1 MAVQNIECQIAT
13 VLMKRFLDGDNL
25 PQNLLDDLERHLKAC
40 TSCQAILNNET
51 NDIEEILDQKVPAA
65 GLANLFGRKQLQP
78 AMAGGFT
85 TAGASEAL
93 MNVSYRTQVPQAPG
107 LAVLKNPK
115 VLFLSLALAAVL
127 IVMSTLLK
135 NPTNLLGP
143 KATMAAAG
151 YSEPKDESAHEQ
163 KPEDTHGEEKPEVT
177 NHDEESTASDHS
189 EEVDP
194 DHETKAP
201 ESDTHAAPATESHDE
216 PKPQPE
222 MVNDPRVPG
231 KPTLDQSDLIIA
243 GGKNSN
249 ATPKEDT
256 QHKSSSTSS
265 NHSTTP
271 AKPKTTSHVPAKKPA
286 ANSGSKTRKTYHK
299 PAPRRSNTKPKPK
312 PSSGSGIKVYDS
324 NGKPIN

>member
-51 NDIEEILDQKVPAA
+51 NDIEEILDQKVPAPGMA
-65 GLANLFGRKQLQP
+65 ALFGRKQLQP
-78 AMAGGFT
+78 AMAGGFAT
-85 TAGASEAL
+85 TGASEAL
-93 MNVSYRTQVPQAPG
+93 MNASYRTQVAPAPG

-143 KATMAAAG
+143 KAAKAIAG
-151 YSEPKDESAHEQ
+151 YSESKDENSEAA
-163 KPEDTHGEEKPEVT
+163 KPED
-177 NHDEESTASDHS
+177 HS
-189 EEVDP
+189 ETKPTEEHPTDA
-194 DHETKAP
+194 HEATDEGHAAEDDVETP
-201 ESDTHAAPATESHDE
+201 EGDTHATETDSHADPKSTEGQHGAE
-216 PKPQPE
+216 PVKQPE

-243 GGKNSN
+243 GGKNS
-249 ATPKEDT
+249 TEHKEDSHEKT
-256 QHKSSSTSS
+256 TSTSS
-265 NHSTTP
+265 HQTTTTP
-271 AKPKTTSHVPAKKPA
+271 SKPKTTTHAP
-286 ANSGSKTRKTYHK
+286 SKTRKTTTK
-299 PAPRRSNTKPKPK
+299 RTTSKPKTK
-312 PSSGSGIKVYDS
+312 SSGGGGIKVYDPS
-324 NGKPIN
+324 GKPISH